1 VPDITVYIPAYN
13 VARFLPTAIESLLA
27 QTLAPAE
34 IVVIDDGSRDD
45 SAIVAQ
51 RYPQVTVV
59 RHERNSGLAA
69 ARNTAFR
76 VARGEFVASLD
87 ADCVAQP
94 TWLEKLSQH
103 LTEVGIAG
111 AGGFLREGVQ
121 HSIADRWRA
130 AHMRQE
136 WGATA
141 VRNPKFLFGC
151 NNIFKRAAVLEAGGY
166 DETMRTN
173 GEDCE
178 LSRQLYA
185 RNWELIY
192 DPAARATHLR
202 CDSVKSI
209 LDTYWRWWK
218 SGVNAYAAGIS
229 LRSVVGH
236 ALFVHFRHT
245 FLELFTRDLRARRFE
260 LLPLDVL
267 LLAYLPYR
275 DFRLWLLSNGKLL
288 NSQSA
293 AGA

>member
-27 QTLAPAE
+27 QTLVPAE
-34 IVVIDDGSRDD
+34 IMVIDDGSKDD
-45 SAIVAQ
+45 SASVAQ
-51 RYPQVTVV
+51 RYPQVAVV
-59 RHERNSGLAA
+59 RHEHNSGLAA

-87 ADCVAQP
+87 ADCVAEP

-103 LTEVGIAG
+103 LREEKIAG
-111 AGGFLREGVQ
+111 AGGFLREGVRN
-121 HSIADRWRA
+121 SIADRWRA

-136 WGATA
+136 WGATP

-151 NNIFKRAAVLEAGGY
+151 NNIFKRAAVLEVGGY
-166 DETMRTN
+166 NETMRTN

-178 LSRQLYA
+178 LSRQLYGKD
-185 RNWELIY
+185 WELIY
-192 DPAARATHLR
+192 DPAAQATHLR

-218 SGVNAYAAGIS
+218 SGVNAYASGIS

-236 ALFVHFRHT
+236 AVFVHFRYT

-260 LLPLDVL
+260 LLLLDAL
-267 LLAYLPYR
+267 LLGYLPYR
-275 DFRLWLLSNGKLL
+275 DFRLWLASNRKFM
-288 NSQSA
+288 NEQSA

>member
-13 VARFLPTAIESLLA
+13 VARFLPTVIESLLA

-34 IVVIDDGSRDD
+34 IVVIDDGSKDD
-45 SAIVAQ
+45 SASVAQ
-51 RYPQVTVV
+51 RYPQVSVV
-59 RHERNSGLAA
+59 RHEQNSGLAA

-87 ADCVAQP
+87 ADCVAEP
-94 TWLEKLSQH
+94 TWLEKLSRH
-103 LTEVGIAG
+103 LTEAKIAG

-121 HSIADRWRA
+121 NSLADRWRA

-136 WGATA
+136 WGATP

-185 RNWELIY
+185 RDWGLIY
-192 DPAARATHLR
+192 DPAAQATHLR

-218 SGVNAYAAGIS
+218 SGVNAYVSGIS

-245 FLELFTRDLRARRFE
+245 FLELFTRDLQARRFE

-267 LLAYLPYR
+267 LLVYLPYR
-275 DFRLWLLSNGKLL
+275 DFRLWLASNGKLV
-288 NSQSA
+288 NEQSA

>member
-1 VPDITVYIPAYN
+1 MPDITVYIPAYN

-34 IVVIDDGSRDD
+34 IVVIDDGSKDD
-45 SAIVAQ
+45 SASVAQ
-51 RYPQVTVV
+51 RYPQVSVV
-59 RHERNSGLAA
+59 RHEQNSGLAA

-87 ADCVAQP
+87 ADCVAEP
-94 TWLEKLSQH
+94 TWLEKLSRH
-103 LTEVGIAG
+103 LTEAKIAG

-121 HSIADRWRA
+121 NSLADRWRA

-136 WGATA
+136 WGATP

-185 RNWELIY
+185 RDWGLIY
-192 DPAARATHLR
+192 DPAAQATHLR

-218 SGVNAYAAGIS
+218 SGVNAYVSGIS

-245 FLELFTRDLRARRFE
+245 FLELFTRDLQARRFE

-267 LLAYLPYR
+267 LLVYLPYR
-275 DFRLWLLSNGKLL
+275 DFRLWLASNGKLV
-288 NSQSA
+288 NEQSA

>member
-34 IVVIDDGSRDD
+34 IVVIDDGSKDD
-45 SAIVAQ
+45 SASVAQ
-51 RYPQVTVV
+51 RYPHVTVV

-87 ADCVAQP
+87 ADCVAEP

-103 LTEVGIAG
+103 LTEAKIAG

-121 HSIADRWRA
+121 NSIADRWRA

-136 WGATA
+136 WGATP

-185 RNWELIY
+185 GGWELIY

-218 SGVNAYAAGIS
+218 SGVNAYVSGIS

-245 FLELFTRDLRARRFE
+245 FLELFTRDLQARRFE

-275 DFRLWLLSNGKLL
+275 DFRLWLASNGKFV
-288 NSQSA
+288 NEQSA